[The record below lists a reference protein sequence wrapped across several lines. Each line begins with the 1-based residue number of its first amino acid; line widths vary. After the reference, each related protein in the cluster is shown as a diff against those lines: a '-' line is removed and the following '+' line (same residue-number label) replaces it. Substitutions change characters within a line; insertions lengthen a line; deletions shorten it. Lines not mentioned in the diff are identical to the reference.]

1 MRIKTRTTRLENLN
15 SDRPMNFQPTNK
27 SCAIATV
34 VALLLVWVV
43 AVIFNVRESG
53 LRTGQLAFVQAQQAI
68 WSQQDVDRAMNAEQA
83 AAERKRKYAEAMAR
97 ALGGP
102 IGAATKDPALDIREM
117 LAQTGLACAPS
128 NTEVSVTVDR
138 FTEFDVAFVLHE
150 SLTFTRLAGISKLFL
165 ENGVPYVHGIRF
177 ILGNEVLAQLG
188 GAEIESVTNWHAA
201 SDKSVEEL
209 LLASSEQSQPEVT
222 AGAGSD
228 NNTAQADPQ
237 DLIPDQITIQQAQ
250 KAFTNEYSQQIQI
263 LNDLVSD
270 LNYVAQLGTLHDR
283 DLQSRIEW
291 TGQQPA
297 QIAALREFFLNQA
310 SEMERLLG
318 GHGLDPLVVAI
329 VKRRIATRTE
339 AQAPFITALFDALS
353 DYQTQVQAF
362 LATMQS
368 HQNEW
373 FVQSGTTRI
382 QFSTTATHDAYTAAA
397 DSVKRSLATLE
408 DATQAWTNYKKRELS
423 RQSK

>member
-1 MRIKTRTTRLENLN
+1 
-15 SDRPMNFQPTNK
+15 MNFQPTNK

-34 VALLLVWVV
+34 VALLLAWFV
-43 AVIFNVRESG
+43 AVIFNVRESS

-68 WSQQDVDRAMNAEQA
+68 WSQQDVDRAMTAEQSA
-83 AAERKRKYAEAMAR
+83 AQRKAKYANEMAR

-102 IGAATKDPALDIREM
+102 IGVAAKDPALDIRGM

-165 ENGVPYVHGIRF
+165 ENGVPYVHSLRF

-188 GAEIESVTNWHAA
+188 GAEIDSVTNWRAA
-201 SDKSVEEL
+201 SDASVEEL
-209 LLASSEQSQPEVT
+209 LLATSEQSQPAAV
-222 AGAGSD
+222 AGAVSD
-228 NNTAQADPQ
+228 NNTARADPQ
-237 DLIPDQITIQQAQ
+237 NLTPDQIILDQAGV
-250 KAFTNEYSQQIQI
+250 ALTNEYSQHIQI
-263 LNDLVSD
+263 FNDLVSD
-270 LNYVAQLGTLHDR
+270 LNYASQIGTLHDR
-283 DLQSRIEW
+283 ELQSRIDW
-291 TGQQPA
+291 TGQQPV
-297 QIAALREFFLNQA
+297 QITALREFFLNEA
-310 SEMERLLG
+310 SEMEQLLG
-318 GHGLDPLVVAI
+318 GHDLDPLVVAI
-329 VKRRIATRTE
+329 VKRGIVTRTE
-339 AQAPFITALFDALS
+339 AEVPYITAMFDALS

-382 QFSTTATHDAYTAAA
+382 QFSTTAAHDAYTTAA
-397 DSVKRSLATLE
+397 DPLKRSLTALK

-423 RQSK
+423 RQNK